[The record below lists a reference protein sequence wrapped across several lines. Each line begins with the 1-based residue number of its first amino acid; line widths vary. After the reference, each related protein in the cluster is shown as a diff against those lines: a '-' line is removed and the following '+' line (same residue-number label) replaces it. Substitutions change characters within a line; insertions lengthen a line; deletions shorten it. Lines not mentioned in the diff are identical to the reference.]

1 MKFIE
6 TKIPGVRVV
15 ELEKMP
21 DERGFFA
28 RSWDEKEFKPA
39 RGNPFHIVQCNI
51 SFNTRAGTLRG
62 MHYQESPYEETK
74 VVRCTRGAVY
84 DVALDLRP
92 DSPAYR
98 QWVGVELTAENHRSL
113 YIPEGC
119 AHGFQTL
126 SDNTEVSYLMGEY
139 FHPEAARGVRYDD
152 PAFAITWPETSARI
166 VSPKDSAYP
175 DWKV

>member
-1 MKFIE
+1 MKFIK
-6 TKIPGVRVV
+6 TKISGVVIM
-15 ELEKMP
+15 ELEKKE
-21 DERGFFA
+21 DKRGFFA
-28 RSWDEKEFKPA
+28 RSWDGKEFEDLGLPL
-39 RGNPFHIVQCNI
+39 HIVQCNI

-62 MHYQESPYEETK
+62 MHYQESPYEEAK

-92 DSPAYR
+92 DSSTYK
-98 QWVGVELTAENHRSL
+98 QWFGIELTAENHRSL
-113 YIPEGC
+113 FIPEGC

-139 FHPEAARGVRYDD
+139 FHPEATRGVRFDD
-152 PAFAITWPETSARI
+152 PAFDITWPVVKECV
-166 VSPKDSAYP
+166 VSEKDKSYP